1 MRGFQDADLGEI
13 EALTAPT
20 PEEATA
26 RDLAGMCAAAPVPG
40 AEAEAG
46 ARPCPGTHWRRGLAT
61 GL

>member
-1 MRGFQDADLGEI
+1 MGGFQDADLGEI

-40 AEAEAG
+40 AVAEAG
-46 ARPCPGTHWRRGLAT
+46 ARPCQGTH
-61 GL
+61 